1 MKKFLFVFLLIST
14 SLFSQEKISE
24 ILKKYNTE
32 TIPYIYPDSLQKLSN
47 VILLDAREKR
57 EFEVSHL
64 PNSLYVGYQNFDL
77 KKVKKLLP
85 NKDAKIIVY
94 CTLGVRSE
102 DIGEKLKKA
111 GYTRVLNL
119 FGGIFEWK
127 NRGYRVFDTKNKETE
142 NVHVCNTY
150 WSQWLK
156 KGKKIYE

>member
-1 MKKFLFVFLLIST
+1 MKKFLFALLLVST

-24 ILKKYNTE
+24 VLKKYNSE
-32 TIPYIYPDSLQKLSN
+32 TIPYIKVDSLQKLSN

-57 EFEVSHL
+57 EFNVSHL

-85 NKDAKIIVY
+85 SKDATIVVY

-102 DIGEKLKKA
+102 DIAENLKKA
-111 GYTRVLNL
+111 GYTKVLNL

-127 NRGYRVFDTKNKETE
+127 NNGYRVFDTKNNETE
-142 NVHVCNTY
+142 NVHVCNAY